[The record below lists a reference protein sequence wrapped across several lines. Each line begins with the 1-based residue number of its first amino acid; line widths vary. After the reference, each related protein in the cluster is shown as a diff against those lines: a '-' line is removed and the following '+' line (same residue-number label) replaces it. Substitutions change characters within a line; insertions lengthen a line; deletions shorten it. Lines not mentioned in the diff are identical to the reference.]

1 MLCFKLIVFITCL
14 RTSTS
19 LPFGPLKS
27 IVSCESDS
35 KSVRIMSPL
44 KQFSFT
50 YVNAG
55 RRKHTHKRLTD
66 IDQVLT
72 KFTPHGLFVAELL
85 LDDRTRD
92 ALISGGFNIEQ
103 LIYKTKE
110 KRIWACVRNDT
121 PYKRRADLEKRQVAA
136 IWLQFRNGRNS
147 FLVVGY
153 YREHRIIGDPDYRAD
168 VTRQRIRFNQFLDVV
183 REVTLKER
191 KEVHLIGDFNLN
203 ILNWKQNGNDSPWHL
218 QSLVDDLHEKVL
230 NGAGYVQTVT
240 ELTRWSKK
248 VNSILDLHFTN
259 RPDRT
264 GSVKLT
270 RNFRTDHAVMTLTR
284 KQFDF
289 PGPPAI
295 YKRCWKQ
302 VDWDWVYYELLKWK
316 KLLEQFLHIPEV
328 DEHVEKLTSLIN
340 YVLDMRW
347 PVKKISTKKNYAPY
361 MTETLKKEVREKE
374 KLYQWAM
381 KTKNPA
387 DMEYYKK
394 EANKLG
400 NRIDWA
406 YKLYYEIR
414 MKKNMNPEEMREFAK
429 KYVGW
434 NSPGAPNVIV
444 YEGKCLTDSK
454 EIADA
459 VNKALIQKVKDH
471 AESIP
476 KTDVDPLEFTRKH
489 LENKNIDEVDLLE

>member
-1 MLCFKLIVFITCL
+1 M
-14 RTSTS
+14 
-19 LPFGPLKS
+19 
-27 IVSCESDS
+27 
-35 KSVRIMSPL
+35 
-44 KQFSFT
+44 
-50 YVNAG
+50 
-55 RRKHTHKRLTD
+55 
-66 IDQVLT
+66 
-72 KFTPHGLFVAELL
+72 
-85 LDDRTRD
+85 
-92 ALISGGFNIEQ
+92 
-103 LIYKTKE
+103 
-110 KRIWACVRNDT
+110 
-121 PYKRRADLEKRQVAA
+121 
-136 IWLQFRNGRNS
+136 
-147 FLVVGY
+147 
-153 YREHRIIGDPDYRAD
+153 
-168 VTRQRIRFNQFLDVV
+168 
-183 REVTLKER
+183 
-191 KEVHLIGDFNLN
+191 
-203 ILNWKQNGNDSPWHL
+203 
-218 QSLVDDLHEKVL
+218 
-230 NGAGYVQTVT
+230 
-240 ELTRWSKK
+240 
-248 VNSILDLHFTN
+248 
-259 RPDRT
+259 
-264 GSVKLT
+264 
-270 RNFRTDHAVMTLTR
+270 
-284 KQFDF
+284 
-289 PGPPAI
+289 
-295 YKRCWKQ
+295 
-302 VDWDWVYYELLKWK
+302 
-316 KLLEQFLHIPEV
+316 
-328 DEHVEKLTSLIN
+328 TSLIN

>member
-218 QSLVDDLHEKVL
+218 QTLVDDLHEKVL

-264 GSVKLT
+264 RSVKLT
-270 RNFRTDHAVMTLTR
+270 RNFRTDHAVMTLT
-284 KQFDF
+284 
-289 PGPPAI
+289 
-295 YKRCWKQ
+295 
-302 VDWDWVYYELLKWK
+302 
-316 KLLEQFLHIPEV
+316 
-328 DEHVEKLTSLIN
+328 
-340 YVLDMRW
+340 
-347 PVKKISTKKNYAPY
+347 
-361 MTETLKKEVREKE
+361 
-374 KLYQWAM
+374 
-381 KTKNPA
+381 
-387 DMEYYKK
+387 
-394 EANKLG
+394 
-400 NRIDWA
+400 
-406 YKLYYEIR
+406 
-414 MKKNMNPEEMREFAK
+414 
-429 KYVGW
+429 
-434 NSPGAPNVIV
+434 
-444 YEGKCLTDSK
+444 
-454 EIADA
+454 
-459 VNKALIQKVKDH
+459 
-471 AESIP
+471 
-476 KTDVDPLEFTRKH
+476 
-489 LENKNIDEVDLLE
+489 